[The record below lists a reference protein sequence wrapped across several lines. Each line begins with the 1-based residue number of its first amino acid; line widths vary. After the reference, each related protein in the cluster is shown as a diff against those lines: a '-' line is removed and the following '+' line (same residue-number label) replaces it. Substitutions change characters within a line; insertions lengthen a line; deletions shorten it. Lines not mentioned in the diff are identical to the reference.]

1 VKIVKETVAVETAE
15 PGFVHVTQHR
25 VKDTGQDIGGQL
37 WFERE
42 NLRWVIDTLRACLS
56 TYGFPETVL
65 QRGQDSLKVFESGPE
80 QAPLVNLFNVRP
92 RDVEHGGV
100 FARSLSRIVA
110 EELADQLAA
119 IG

>member
-1 VKIVKETVAVETAE
+1 MKIVKESVAVDTSE
-15 PGFVHVTQHR
+15 PGFVHVTQQR

-42 NLRWVIDTLRACLS
+42 NLRWVIDTLRACLA

-65 QRGQDSLKVFESGPE
+65 ERGGDSLKVFESGPE
-80 QAPLVNLFNVRP
+80 QAPVVNLFNVRP
-92 RDVEHGGV
+92 KDAPHGGV
-100 FARSLSRIVA
+100 YARSLSRQVA

-119 IG
+119 IR